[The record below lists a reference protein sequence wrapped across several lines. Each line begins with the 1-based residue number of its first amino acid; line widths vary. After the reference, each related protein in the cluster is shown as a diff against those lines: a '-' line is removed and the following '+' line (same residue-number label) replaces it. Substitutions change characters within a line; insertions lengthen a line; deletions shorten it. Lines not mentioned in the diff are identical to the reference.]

1 MDKKTKITGANQFT
15 KNSMAGYLGIEVIDI
30 EDNFLVATMPVNEKT
45 IQPMG
50 ILHGGASVVLAESLG
65 SIGSALKLDLNK
77 QVPVGLEINA
87 NHIRS
92 VFKGK
97 TITATANILHQGRK
111 THVWSIEIKD
121 EADKLVCISRLTVAI
136 VDKK

>member
-92 VFKGK
+92 VSDGYV
-97 TITATANILHQGRK
+97 TAICKPVQVGR
-111 THVWSIEIKD
+111 TLHVWNTEIFKD
-121 EADKLVCISRLTVAI
+121 DGKLSCTSRLTVI
-136 VDKK
+136 IKDRS